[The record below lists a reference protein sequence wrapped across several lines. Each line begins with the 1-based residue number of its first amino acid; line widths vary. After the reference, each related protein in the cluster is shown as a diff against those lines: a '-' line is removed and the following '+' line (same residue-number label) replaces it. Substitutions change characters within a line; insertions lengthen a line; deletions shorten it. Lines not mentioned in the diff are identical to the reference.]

1 MSEKINQ
8 VEPEI
13 TSEDIE
19 EVSKYLNSGGWV
31 TEHKIT
37 RSFEEKISEIVNR
50 KYSVAVP
57 NGTIAIYLSL
67 IANGITKYCKN
78 IISKSLRSKRSP
90 KYRYTLINRLC
101 YQQKKSNRIGIVI

>member
-19 EVSKYLNSGGWV
+19 EVSEYLNSGGWI

-37 RSFEEKISEIVNR
+37 RSFEE
-50 KYSVAVP
+50 
-57 NGTIAIYLSL
+57 
-67 IANGITKYCKN
+67 
-78 IISKSLRSKRSP
+78 
-90 KYRYTLINRLC
+90 
-101 YQQKKSNRIGIVI
+101 

>member
-37 RSFEEKISEIVNR
+37 RSFEEKF
-50 KYSVAVP
+50 
-57 NGTIAIYLSL
+57 
-67 IANGITKYCKN
+67 
-78 IISKSLRSKRSP
+78 
-90 KYRYTLINRLC
+90 
-101 YQQKKSNRIGIVI
+101 QK